1 MKSPVVGIDKL
12 RLSVSEYELGSNHNF
27 TVVQNHH
34 KDNKLDAIY
43 RYKNGNE
50 IRANKM
56 YYNGKLANYTINRYG
71 LKVEFNPNK
80 IYHNYKNA
88 NLSRLPES
96 LKMIEKEAAD
106 NGLPVVSLSTSTL
119 SRVDVCRQSEMD
131 GIFQSYL
138 PIFMSLNASRKLT
151 RDYGTTYSMG
161 NKSNELTFYDKGAE
175 IFDKHNQIIPEAN
188 LMRCEARW
196 KNAKA
201 IKSSLPFNSIETL
214 LKHDD
219 HDLREIHRVYI
230 TKHLKRKAKVIQLS
244 KHNNL
249 HASITGMKEFF
260 NLGKRDWLIQYLCTF
275 IDIEAAIENEFD
287 SYSNYL
293 LALENIGMS
302 RHQFRREKEKMEK
315 YIQLFS
321 KKSNSSIDTL
331 FNEFYLKFVS

>member
-1 MKSPVVGIDKL
+1 MTSPVVGIDKL

-34 KDNKLDAIY
+34 KDNKLEAIY

-80 IYHNYKNA
+80 IIHNYKNA
-88 NLSRLPES
+88 NLSRLPET

-106 NGLPVVSLSTSTL
+106 NGLPYVSLSTSTL

-175 IFDKHNQIIPEAN
+175 IFDKHNQIIPESN

-219 HDLREIHRVYI
+219 DDLHAIHRAYI

-293 LALENIGMS
+293 LALDNIGMS

-331 FNEFYLKFVS
+331 FNEFYQKFAS